1 MSDRQIFVN
10 LPVKDLPRSM
20 EFFRRLGFDFNP
32 EYTDETAACM
42 VVSDNIY
49 VMLLTERK
57 FAEFTPNPVCDAA
70 KSTEVIV
77 ALSAESREDVDRLV
91 AEAIAAGGSTFR
103 EPQDHGFM
111 YFHAFQDLDGHI
123 WEVLAMAPDT
133 GG

>member
-20 EFFRRLGFDFNP
+20 ELFRRLGFDFNP

-57 FAEFTPNPVCDAA
+57 FAGFTPNPVCDAA

-77 ALSAESREDVDRLV
+77 ALSADSREDVDAMV
-91 AEAIAAGGSTFR
+91 AEALAAGGSTYS
-103 EPQDHGFM
+103 EPHDHGFM
-111 YFHAFQDLDGHI
+111 
-123 WEVLAMAPDT
+123 
-133 GG
+133 